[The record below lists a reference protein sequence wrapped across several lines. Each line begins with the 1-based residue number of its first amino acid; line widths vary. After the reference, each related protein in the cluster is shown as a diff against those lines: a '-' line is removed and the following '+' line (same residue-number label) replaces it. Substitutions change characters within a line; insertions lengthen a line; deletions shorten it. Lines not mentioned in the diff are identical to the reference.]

1 MSLPRFSKQTAVTA
15 LRGTELAMMVC
26 ILGLQATPAL
36 AADTEIF
43 TKSCSML
50 WSLKKWLFGIV
61 YVLGAIGMV
70 IIAVSAFLGKF
81 KFAHLI
87 SLGGGLFLVAIS
99 DLLISWLVSA
109 GDDGRDGCVAGGTS
123 GGDSGGAWI

>member
-1 MSLPRFSKQTAVTA
+1 MNVTKIGKAVDILQFTAAIGIIA
-15 LRGTELAMMVC
+15 LS
-26 ILGLQATPAL
+26 ATPAMA

-43 TKSCSML
+43 TKSCTML

-70 IIAVSAFLGKF
+70 IIAVSAFLGRF

-87 SLGGGLFLVAIS
+87 SLGGGLFLVAVS
-99 DLLISWLVSA
+99 DLLITWLASA
-109 GDDGRDGCVAGGTS
+109 GNGDDR
-123 GGDSGGAWI
+123 GACTE